1 MQILLATEVILCPD
15 VAMDSRLLS
24 PKECALCHHLK
35 KKFLG
40 LASLDRTLA
49 QQRSRVL
56 WLREG
61 DACTRFFHTHASHR
75 RRKNFIGHLMVDG
88 QRLTDHVDKVKA
100 MDSFFE
106 DLLGTS
112 VDRPFSLDLDYLGIP
127 SINLSEIDGEFTM
140 EEVRNSIKGMPLDK
154 FPSPDGF
161 LARFFV
167 VCWDIVKVD
176 SMAAFNLLLRLDS
189 HGFGAVNSAFITLL
203 PKRLGAQEVKYFRPI
218 SLIHGV
224 TKWVAKVIA
233 NRLAPSSHS
242 WWDLTRVPLCTDV
255 ASMITS

>member
-1 MQILLATEVILCPD
+1 
-15 VAMDSRLLS
+15 
-24 PKECALCHHLK
+24 
-35 KKFLG
+35 
-40 LASLDRTLA
+40 
-49 QQRSRVL
+49 
-56 WLREG
+56 
-61 DACTRFFHTHASHR
+61 
-75 RRKNFIGHLMVDG
+75 MVDG
-88 QRLTDHVDKVKA
+88 QRVTDHVDKAEA

-112 VDRPFSLDLDYLGIP
+112 ADRPFSLDLDYLGIP

-140 EEVRNSIKGMPLDK
+140 EEVRNAIKGMPLDK

-161 LARFFV
+161 SARFFMV
-167 VCWDIVKVD
+167 YWDIVKVHV
-176 SMAAFNLLLRLDS
+176 MAAFNSLSRLDGR
-189 HGFGAVNSAFITLL
+189 GFGAVNSALITLL
-203 PKRLGAQEVKYFRPI
+203 PKRSGAQEVKYFRPI

-224 TKWVAKVIA
+224 AKWVAKVIA